1 MFPFEA
7 PTTMSISGTT
17 GSGKT
22 TWLKKLLEHNE
33 VLFPNTDTHKILYC
47 YGVWQELFY
56 NMEKTIPNLIFQE
69 GLPSSEIIEEITK
82 TKKHNIIIL
91 DDLMM
96 EVVNNSEVELLFSR
110 GSHHKN
116 LTIIYIN
123 QNMFCQG
130 KSARTITLNCHYIIL
145 FQNLRDCSQVQR
157 LGQQIYP
164 GQKNLLVESYKD
176 ALQKPYGYL
185 VVDLSPRAEEGFRLR
200 SNIFPGEDT
209 IIYRPHGTKQ

>member
-1 MFPFEA
+1 MFPFET
-7 PTTMSISGTT
+7 PTTISISGTT

-33 VLFPNTDTHKILYC
+33 LLFPNSITDKILYC
-47 YGVWQELFY
+47 YGVFQDLFHE
-56 NMEKTIPNLIFQE
+56 MERDIKNIHFHE
-69 GLPSSEIIEEITK
+69 GLPSAEIIEDLTK
-82 TKKHNIIIL
+82 NKKHNIIIL

-96 EVVNNSEVELLFSR
+96 EVVKNSDMELLFSR

-130 KSARTITLNCHYIIL
+130 KNARTITLNCHYIIL
-145 FQNLRDCSQVQR
+145 FQNLRDCSQIQR
-157 LGQQIYP
+157 LGQQIFP
-164 GQKNLLVESYKD
+164 SHGNFLVESYKD
-176 ALQKPYGYL
+176 ALQQPYGYL

-200 SNIFPGEDT
+200 TNIFPGEDT
-209 IIYRPHGTKQ
+209 IIYRLHGAK